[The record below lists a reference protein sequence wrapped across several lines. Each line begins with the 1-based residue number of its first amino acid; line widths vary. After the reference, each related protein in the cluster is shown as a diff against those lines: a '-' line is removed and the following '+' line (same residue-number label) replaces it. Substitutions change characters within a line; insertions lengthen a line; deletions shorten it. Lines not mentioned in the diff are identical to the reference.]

1 MNKEGVMITARVWFK
16 NPNGKNS
23 MTFQAAL
30 LAVGINRR
38 YDAYDPCQ
46 RDHDAYS
53 DRFDHRYV
61 FWAEDTTWESQ
72 MNMRT
77 FLLLAKKC
85 KGYIEVS
92 IADLDFMHLGKYIGS
107 HPLDPKDAIRA
118 THEQAL
124 IAAGLNW
131 ILDD

>member
-1 MNKEGVMITARVWFK
+1 MITARVWFK
-16 NPNGKNS
+16 DPDSKNS
-23 MTFQAAL
+23 LNFMTAL

-38 YDAYDPCQ
+38 YDAYSPTN
-46 RDHDAYS
+46 HPDAYS
-53 DRFDHRYV
+53 KKFDHRYV